1 MSQHVL
7 LMFISTLTVY
17 ACFEKRILFH
27 AKIIFL
33 CVSIVKGVV
42 RMGATTFSI
51 TTFSIMTLETDT
63 VMLSVTYKT
72 FVLSVVMLNVAA
84 PKNDVKKPRIK

>member
-1 MSQHVL
+1 
-7 LMFISTLTVY
+7 
-17 ACFEKRILFH
+17 
-27 AKIIFL
+27 
-33 CVSIVKGVV
+33 
-42 RMGATTFSI
+42 MGATTFSI

-84 PKNDVKKPRIK
+84 PKNDVKKPSMK